1 MKSLGDVP
9 IHPKADPPTVPGNVA
24 LYPMSA
30 YTQGIRKAGHYHLIH
45 FEEGQT
51 DRLNR
56 FVPHRHDFFEVIW
69 LRSGRG
75 HVRSDFH
82 SLPVRPRTLF
92 FTSPGQIHAWEL
104 TAPAHGEIASFTQ
117 EFFSASSENPGL
129 LGKMTFLYSG
139 AAEPI
144 LYLDADEGRR
154 IDQLFEQ
161 LHADGAAAAPGRDD
175 LVRAYFTILLTHA
188 RQAFARR
195 APASASATTV
205 TDLLS
210 RRFRLALEEH
220 FPRLLEVNEYAELL
234 HVSRTHLNAHLS
246 SELGRTAS
254 EIIHERIV
262 LEAKRLL
269 ANTTLTSAQ
278 VAYRLRFHDPSYF
291 GRFFRRTTGLTPGEY
306 RDRAQ
311 SDTLAS

>member
-1 MKSLGDVP
+1 MKPVGESP
-9 IHPKADPPTVPGNVA
+9 TQPKSESTALPGSVA

-30 YTQGIRKAGHYHLIH
+30 YTQGIRKPGYFHLIH

-69 LRSGRG
+69 LRSGGG
-75 HVRSDFH
+75 HVRSDLR

-92 FTSPGQIHAWEL
+92 FTSPGQVHAWEL
-104 TAPAHGEIASFTQ
+104 TGPAHGEIASFTS
-117 EFFSASSENPGL
+117 EFFAISSENPGL
-129 LGKMTFLYSG
+129 LGKMPFLYARASD
-139 AAEPI
+139 PI
-144 LYLDADEGRR
+144 LYLDVAEGRR
-154 IDQLFEQ
+154 VDELFAQ
-161 LHADGAAAAPGRDD
+161 LHADGAEATPGRDD
-175 LVRAYFTILLTHA
+175 IVRAYLTILLTYA

-195 APASASATTV
+195 APESSANAPV
-205 TDLLS
+205 ADLLS

-234 HVSRTHLNAHLS
+234 HVSRTHLNDHLRQ
-246 SELGRTAS
+246 ELGHTAS

-278 VAYRLRFHDPSYF
+278 IAYRLRFQDPSYF
-291 GRFFRRTTGLTPGEY
+291 GRFFRRSTGLTPGDY
-306 RDRAQ
+306 REQVHA
-311 SDTLAS
+311 DTLAS